1 MRIFRTSLLTLF
13 ALSTIFIQQPV
24 AHAHTKLIS
33 STPAAGAVVEEW
45 PSEISLIFDEDLIT
59 VGEEKSNFLVVN
71 NAAGDQISSDDEVIN
86 GSEIKVSL
94 EANTI
99 TGPVLVYYR
108 VVSAD
113 GHPVEGEY
121 SFNFG
126 TLQEGAETAE
136 GVQNEEKSKYPIGI
150 FIATALF
157 ITTSLFFGIYAYRRR
172 NHA

>member
-1 MRIFRTSLLTLF
+1 MRTARILIAASLILAVTTTP
-13 ALSTIFIQQPV
+13 AI
-24 AHAHTKLIS
+24 AHTKLLTS
-33 STPAAGAVVEEW
+33 DPAAGSLVESW
-45 PSEISLIFDEDLIT
+45 PTEISLTFDEDLINI
-59 VGEEKSNFLVVN
+59 GDEKSNFLVVN
-71 NAAGDQISSDDEVIN
+71 NAVGDQISADDEVLD
-86 GSEIKVSL
+86 GSQIKVSL
-94 EANTI
+94 DPNTI

-121 SFNFG
+121 TFNFG
-126 TLQEGAETAE
+126 SIAEGAETAE

-150 FIATALF
+150 YIATALF

>member
-1 MRIFRTSLLTLF
+1 MKAFKPIVACGLILALTTAP
-13 ALSTIFIQQPV
+13 AL
-24 AHAHTKLIS
+24 AHAEFVS
-33 STPAAGAVVEEW
+33 SDPAAGSLVQEW
-45 PSEISLIFDEDLIT
+45 PAQISVTFNEDLLT
-59 VGEEKSNFLVVN
+59 VGNEKSNFLVVN
-71 NAAGDQISSDDEVIN
+71 NAVGDQISADDEVLD
-86 GSEIKVSL
+86 GSKITVSL
-94 EANTI
+94 DPNTI

-150 FIATALF
+150 YIATA
-157 ITTSLFFGIYAYRRR
+157 
-172 NHA
+172 